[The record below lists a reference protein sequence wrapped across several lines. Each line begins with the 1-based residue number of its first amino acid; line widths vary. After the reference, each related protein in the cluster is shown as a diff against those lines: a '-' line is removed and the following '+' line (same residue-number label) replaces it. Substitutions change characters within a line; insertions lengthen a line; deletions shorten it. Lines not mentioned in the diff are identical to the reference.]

1 MVFAGF
7 MGKQGEGMSL
17 SFPRE
22 GARKRARHHRARR
35 QGAPPQGYNSRMD
48 MVQSIALAAG
58 LAWGSGIRL
67 YAVLFLAG
75 LMSRLGYVDL
85 PAGLAL
91 LSHPA
96 VLGAS
101 GFMLVIEFCADKM
114 PGLDTLWDAAH
125 TFIRIPAGALLAALA
140 LADQDPALVL
150 AAATLGGTLA
160 SAVHLTKAGG
170 RALINTS
177 PEPFSNWTASFGEE
191 ALLLGGLWTALM
203 HPLAFLAGLALF
215 LLAAL
220 WLLPKI
226 WRGLRLVWR
235 SLQARLAR
243 QRL

>member
-1 MVFAGF
+1 
-7 MGKQGEGMSL
+7 
-17 SFPRE
+17 
-22 GARKRARHHRARR
+22 
-35 QGAPPQGYNSRMD
+35 MD
-48 MVQSIALAAG
+48 TIQAVALAAG

-75 LMSRLGYVDL
+75 LMARLGYMEL
-85 PAGLAL
+85 PASLAV

-101 GFMLVIEFCADKM
+101 GFMLCIEFFADKM
-114 PGLDTLWDAAH
+114 PGFDSLWDAAH

-140 LADQDPALVL
+140 LADHDPALIV
-150 AAATLGGTLA
+150 AAAILGGTLA

-191 ALLLGGLWTALM
+191 ALLLGGLWAAVKY
-203 HPLAFLAGLALF
+203 PLAFLAGLVIF
-215 LLAAL
+215 LVAAL

-226 WRGLRLVWR
+226 WRGLRALWR
-235 SLQARLAR
+235 RLQSLLAGGR
-243 QRL
+243 S